1 MKETLLNRF
10 IKYVKIDTQS
20 DPESQSYPSTDKQ
33 FDLLNLLVDELKEI
47 GMQDVQIDEKGYVT
61 ATLPSNSDKKNI
73 PTVAFIAH
81 VDTSFE
87 MSGTNVNPQ
96 IINNYDGKDIILD
109 ENYSLPVSEF
119 PELENYVGKTI
130 ITSDGKT
137 LLGADDKAGVAEI
150 VTAMQYL
157 INNPDI
163 KHGNIKVAFTPDE
176 EIGKGVDYFDVEKF
190 AADYA
195 YTLDGGG
202 VGELEF
208 ENFNAASANFT
219 VKGKNIHT
227 GYAKNKM
234 INASIIIT
242 EINNMLP
249 ANQRP
254 EHTQDYEGF
263 YHLHGM
269 KGNVE
274 EATADY
280 LIRNHDI
287 KEFEKQKQYLSDIAE
302 FLNKKYGE
310 QTVTL
315 TITDSY
321 FNMRSKI
328 EPVYHII
335 EIAKEAIRQ
344 AGVEPIVKPIRGG
357 TDGARLSYMGL
368 PCPNIFA
375 GGHNFHSRFEYVPLE
390 SMEKATQVVIN
401 IVKLFE
407 QKH

>member
-10 IKYVKIDTQS
+10 IKYAKIDTQS

-61 ATLPSNSDKKNI
+61 ATLPSNSDKNNI
-73 PTVAFIAH
+73 PTVGFIAH
-81 VDTSFE
+81 VDTSPE

-109 ENYSLPVSEF
+109 ENYTLSVSEF

-157 INNPDI
+157 IKNPEI
-163 KHGNIKVAFTPDE
+163 KHGDIKVAFTPDE

-219 VKGKNIHT
+219 VKGKNIHP

-234 INASIIIT
+234 INASNIIT
-242 EINNMLP
+242 EINNLIP
-249 ANQRP
+249 AVQRP

-274 EATADY
+274 EASADY

-287 KEFEKQKQYLSDIAE
+287 KEYEEQKQRLNDIVE

-315 TITDSY
+315 IITDSY

-390 SMEKATQVVIN
+390 SMEKATLVVIN